1 LGDTR
6 AWAALEIKSEDPAQD
21 DLVVAILDDFSPA
34 AIEDLV
40 LLPLPPGG
48 LWDPTYPPLPD
59 AAPGPIHWRAFFAT
73 TAARDAAAAALH
85 ERWPN
90 LNLDLA
96 EVADEDWA
104 ARSQRALGAI
114 RAGAFVIAPP
124 WDLPAKVEP
133 ATIVI
138 VIEPSRG
145 FGTGHHASTR
155 QCLRALSDID
165 VNGRRVLDLGTG
177 SGVLAMACA
186 IKGGRTVV
194 AIDIDADAIEAAQE
208 SAALNTLPSVIEW
221 VVGDFRASDSMGVV
235 PGAYDLVTANL
246 TGGMLI
252 ASAAR
257 IQELVAPGGL
267 VVMSGFDEDE
277 RSHVRAAFAAL
288 QQRACFSEDGWVG
301 LMLEKPV
308 GGGRLTVGGRRSTV
322 DGRRS
327 TVDSSS

>member
-6 AWAALEIKSEDPAQD
+6 AWAALEIMSEDPAQA
-21 DLVVAILDDFSPA
+21 DLVVAVLDDFSPA

-40 LLPLPPGG
+40 FLPLPPGG
-48 LWDPTYPPLPD
+48 LWDPTYPCLPD
-59 AAPGPIHWRAFFAT
+59 PAPGPIHWRAFFET

-90 LNLDLA
+90 LNLELA
-96 EVADEDWA
+96 EVADDDWA

-124 WDLPAKVEP
+124 WDLPVNVEP

-155 QCLRALSDID
+155 LCLRALSGID
-165 VNGRRVLDLGTG
+165 VSGRRVLDLGTG
-177 SGVLAMACA
+177 SGVLAMAAA
-186 IKGGRTVV
+186 IKGGRNVV

-208 SAALNTLPSVIEW
+208 SAALNTLPSTIEW
-221 VVGDFRASDSMGVV
+221 VVGDFRAADAMGVV
-235 PGAYDLVTANL
+235 AGAQDLVTANL

-257 IQELVAPGGL
+257 IQELLAPGGL

-277 RSHVRAAFAAL
+277 RGLVGEAFTAL
-288 QQRACFSEDGWVG
+288 QRRAYFSEEGWVG
-301 LMLEKPV
+301 MVLEK
-308 GGGRLTVGGRRSTV
+308 
-322 DGRRS
+322 S